1 MNDRGLNKQGVIG
14 MKISVLAVISIAATG
29 GGAAAQED
37 DSPFVTFQVLKPEFA
52 LQMARAALSSCLD
65 AGYQVGVTV
74 VDRFGNPQVFLRA
87 RYTGAHVYETS
98 RRKAWTAVSFRTST
112 TDLDLATRAGMPS
125 AGIRH
130 LSEVLPLG
138 GGLMVF
144 SGDGDLVAGIGVSG
158 APNQAADDECAQF
171 GIDAIED
178 EIAF

>member
-1 MNDRGLNKQGVIG
+1 M
-14 MKISVLAVISIAATG
+14 MKNSILAVFLVAALG
-29 GGAAAQED
+29 GSAAAQDD

-52 LQMARAALSSCLD
+52 LLMARAALSSCLD

-112 TDLDLATRAGMPS
+112 TELDLATRSDKPS

-130 LSEVLPLG
+130 LSQALPLG
-138 GGLMVF
+138 GGLLVF

-158 APNQAADDECAQF
+158 APNQVADDECAQS

-178 EIAF
+178 YIAF

>member
-1 MNDRGLNKQGVIG
+1 MKKRAII
-14 MKISVLAVISIAATG
+14 MKISVVAAVLVAAIG
-29 GGAAAQED
+29 GSAAAQDD

-52 LQMARAALSSCLD
+52 LRMAQAAMSSCLD
-65 AGYQVGVTV
+65 GGYQVGVTV
-74 VDRFGNPQVFLRA
+74 VDRFGNPQVFLRG